1 MGQPDNR
8 PDDEADLQMTQN
20 LQNLQQSLIAQLT
33 QDVNRLQA
41 EKSRLVSDI
50 QKLQAQQ
57 RSLQQQVQTDLT
69 QQQTAQQQVWAK
81 QLAQALAA
89 QLQALLVDRI
99 QSADRVQSSMHP
111 VIDPEAT
118 TQSIA
123 ALDATL
129 NRIANSV
136 NQDLN
141 SYQSSLAQ
149 QLSRMHTLE
158 QQGEAILEALVSRLN
173 QQLQASAQSA
183 PLPPATPA
191 PPRLEADPVLT
202 PTKADPA
209 LTPTKFAN
217 SAAIRPPVHSNW
229 SSFQRGLLLV
239 LLSTV
244 ALSLHN
250 VVVGVIGNPSHIFG
264 FYDLGGFIRLNS
276 LGNSLLILW
285 MRMLVVV
292 PLMAALAGFIYPP
305 AWRDIKTFLQSRDR
319 LLLLTVVG
327 SGFFL
332 FFSQVLIYI
341 AIGQVGPGVAVTI
354 LFMYPLV
361 TVPLGWLLF
370 HDRPSRL
377 RILVMVTI
385 LSGVILT
392 AFPKLLATANVS
404 WFGIIAAAIAGIAF
418 ACYLISMQIG
428 FRKKLHPVPVS
439 LIQFATIFVL
449 TSLSLIFLPTRLGL
463 NVFPEGRLGLV
474 VGGIVL
480 GTLTLAGYL
489 LNNFGVRFMGAAQA
503 SIVAASGPV
512 LTALLAFF
520 ILPGNG
526 HTALHG
532 IQWIGILIVTLGVL
546 ALSFEKLLMQRPP
559 RPAASRL

>member
-8 PDDEADLQMTQN
+8 PDDEADLQMTQD
-20 LQNLQQSLIAQLT
+20 LQNLQQSLITQLM

-89 QLQALLVDRI
+89 QLQALLVERI
-99 QSADRVQSSMHP
+99 QSADRVQSSLHP

-141 SYQSSLAQ
+141 SYQSSLSQ

-173 QQLQASAQSA
+173 QQLQTSAQSA
-183 PLPPATPA
+183 PPSPAPPA
-191 PPRLEADPVLT
+191 PPRLEAAPV
-202 PTKADPA
+202 APA
-209 LTPTKFAN
+209 KFAKP
-217 SAAIRPPVHSNW
+217 AAIRPSARSNW
-229 SSFQRGLLLV
+229 SAFQTGLLLV

-250 VVVGVIGNPSHIFG
+250 VVVGVIGNPSRIFG

-292 PLMAALAGFIYPP
+292 PLMAVLAGFIYPP
-305 AWRDIKTFLQSRDR
+305 AWRDIRAFLQSRDR
-319 LLLLTVVG
+319 SLQMTVVG

-332 FFSQVLIYI
+332 FLSQVLIYI

-361 TVPLGWLLF
+361 TVPLAWLLF
-370 HDRPSRL
+370 RDRPSRL

-392 AFPKLLATANVS
+392 AFPKLLATANIS
-404 WFGIIAAAIAGIAF
+404 WSGIIAATIAGISF

-449 TSLSLIFLPTRLGL
+449 TSLSLIFLPARLGL
-463 NVFPEGRLGLV
+463 NVYPEGRLGLV
-474 VGGIVL
+474 VSGIVL

-520 ILPGNG
+520 ILPGDG
-526 HTALHG
+526 RTALEG
-532 IQWIGILIVTLGVL
+532 IQWVGILIVTLGVL
-546 ALSFEKLLMQRPP
+546 ALSFEKLMMLRQPK
-559 RPAASRL
+559 PAG